1 MNLNETLSWESIN
14 QTIMYL
20 AERNVKINKLKC
32 IDQYKNLKRYVE
44 NNPEIQ
50 EKSLNNKWVDFF
62 WKSTMRN
69 SVLNF

>member
-1 MNLNETLSWESIN
+1 MNLNETLSWESIK

-20 AERNVKINKLKC
+20 AEKNVKINELKYNK
-32 IDQYKNLKRYVE
+32 YKNLKRYVE

-50 EKSLNNKWVDFF
+50 EKSLNDKWVDFF